1 MGFTLAPRDFND
13 SYTPIV
19 TGWLEGER
27 EQEGQQVNDTQHPT
41 NEQYYDLS
49 ISTFM
54 DDIAKI
60 TMLPFAARKKEVVEQ
75 LNLVSGRLEGGTNSR
90 KLAPQP

>member
-13 SYTPIV
+13 SYNPIV

-27 EQEGQQVNDTQHPT
+27 EQEGQQVNDTLHPI
-41 NEQYYDLS
+41 NEKCYDLS

-54 DDIAKI
+54 GDITRI
-60 TMLPFAARKKEVVEQ
+60 TMLPFAARKEEVIEQ
-75 LNLVSGRLEGGTNSR
+75 MNLVSGRLEE
-90 KLAPQP
+90 P